1 MILWKS
7 LVLDEWVGG
16 KVILRTTDRSQE
28 NEIRIKTLKM
38 KSLKIESKTK
48 YLNNGHRTGLWKV
61 VWPNVEGSVKNS
73 ENISEYNHL

>member
-1 MILWKS
+1 MKS

-48 YLNNGHRTGLWKV
+48 YLNNGHRTGL
-61 VWPNVEGSVKNS
+61 
-73 ENISEYNHL
+73 